1 MHNTPGINKYFEQ
14 DFQEL
19 ILNENN
25 KNIQY
30 KHLFLIIQ
38 KIRICIQIL
47 QEYIHVFKSQV
58 LHLIKEQRFN
68 KMHCPS
74 NI

>member
-38 KIRICIQIL
+38 KIRISFKFYRNIYMYSNL
-47 QEYIHVFKSQV
+47 KYYI
-58 LHLIKEQRFN
+58 
-68 KMHCPS
+68 
-74 NI
+74 